1 MDLKGFVCPQ
11 PGSHAPLARD
21 IAGAAARARHWR
33 HWRCLFGALAGL
45 ACGMASAVAHYI
57 DLVLH
62 PPEISWSLVKIKV

>member
-21 IAGAAARARHWR
+21 IAGAAVRARHWR
-33 HWRCLFGALAGL
+33 HWRCLFGSLAGL
-45 ACGMASAVAHYI
+45 ARGMASAVAHYV

-62 PPEISWSLVKIKV
+62 PRRLANL

>member
-1 MDLKGFVCPQ
+1 MDLKGFVRSQ

-33 HWRCLFGALAGL
+33 RWRCLFGALAGL
-45 ACGMASAVAHYI
+45 ACGMASAVAHDV

-62 PPEISWSLVKIKV
+62 PRRLAVL